1 MCHANRSGEF
11 QTDENEMI
19 ECQSPYQC
27 FKPADLVQGKAKMHE
42 DCASKVWF
50 KKKKMLFCLTCRRQ
64 QIRGIRRS
72 EIEKVFH
79 CHSSYFGT
87 CNGNEQQRIV

>member
-1 MCHANRSGEF
+1 MCHTNRSGVF

-19 ECQSPYQC
+19 EYQSPYQC

-50 KKKKMLFCLTCRRQ
+50 K
-64 QIRGIRRS
+64 
-72 EIEKVFH
+72 EKEMAATN
-79 CHSSYFGT
+79 SKNQT
-87 CNGNEQQRIV
+87 IGN